1 MSGLDCILH
10 DGLAWALTAAT
21 VIPAF
26 AAGLA
31 TFMGL
36 DALGKRR
43 YALTHRHYLHQL
55 AGIGLGVFSVF
66 PLSAALIGSAMRFCG
81 CSSL

>member
-1 MSGLDCILH
+1 MNEAHCLLDEGIGWL
-10 DGLAWALTAAT
+10 LTAAT
-21 VIPAF
+21 VAPAF

-43 YALTHRHYLHQL
+43 HALTHRHYLYQL
-55 AGIGLGVFSVF
+55 AGIGLGVFLVF
-66 PLSAALIGSAMRFCG
+66 PVVGSIIGSALREWA
-81 CSSL
+81 CSTL

>member
-1 MSGLDCILH
+1 MTGLDCILD

-26 AAGLA
+26 VAGLA
-31 TFMGL
+31 TFMSL

-43 YALTHRHYLHQL
+43 HALTHRHYLYQL
-55 AGIGLGVFSVF
+55 AGIGLGVFVVF
-66 PLSAALIGSAMRFCG
+66 PVTGSIIGTALREWA
-81 CSSL
+81 CSTL